1 MMKMP
6 NAHNAVRLAL
16 CSAILLASHSAA
28 WSWGHPGHQLIGS
41 LADELL
47 AGSNAAK
54 SVARILGP
62 AVKNLKTAAPWPD
75 CARSVERTAA
85 GAFVYNDHTRFHSPG
100 CVPFEGKLGQKAFS
114 ERRRMEDYVK
124 RNWSN
129 CPAEGTHPP
138 KECHADYHY
147 TDVAIQHDDY
157 SRAYAGTAEHD
168 IVAALGAALLVL
180 RGEPSDPAF
189 SIKDKKEA
197 LLLIAHLVGDL
208 HQPLHV
214 GSVYLSDTGA
224 LVDPGV
230 STVPVDSA
238 TQTRGGNKLEIGGDS
253 NLHSDWD
260 SVPSNI
266 TLGGLATGPGQKRR
280 QVLMAAARS
289 VPATPGELQAWPL
302 AWASDTVKISR
313 QAFPGLRFSRKDAL
327 NPGNWAV
334 QFNDLAGYE
343 ADKDRLQTQQVEK
356 AAARL
361 AALLRAVFP

>member
-1 MMKMP
+1 MKKMP
-6 NAHNAVRLAL
+6 NPKTAAGLAL
-16 CSAILLASHSAA
+16 LGAALLMGHSAA
-28 WSWGHPGHQLIGS
+28 WAWGHPGHQLIGS

-47 AGSNAAK
+47 AGSKAAK
-54 SVARILGP
+54 SVATILGP
-62 AVKNLKTAAPWPD
+62 GVKNLKTAAPWPD

-85 GAFVYNDHTRFHSPG
+85 GMFVYNDHNKYHSPV
-100 CVPFEGKLGQKAFS
+100 CVPFEGKLGEKTFS

-129 CPAEGTHPP
+129 CPGEGTHAP
-138 KECHADYHY
+138 KECHEAYHF
-147 TDVAIQHDDY
+147 TDVAIQRDDY

-168 IVAALGAALLVL
+168 IVGALDAALKVL
-180 RGEPSDPAF
+180 RGEPPDPAF

-214 GSVYLSDTGA
+214 GSVYLSDSGA
-224 LVDPGV
+224 LADPGPSTAVVDP
-230 STVPVDSA
+230 T
-238 TQTRGGNKLEIGGDS
+238 TLTRGGNKLEIGGDS
-253 NLHSDWD
+253 NLHADWD

-280 QVLMAAARS
+280 QVLMAAARA
-289 VPATPGELQAWPL
+289 VPATSGPVAAWP
-302 AWASDTVKISR
+302 ATWASDTVLISH
-313 QAFPGLRFSRKDAL
+313 QAFPGLRFSRKGAL
-327 NPGNWAV
+327 KAGDWAV

-343 ADKDRLQTQQVEK
+343 AAKDRLQTQQVEK

>member
-1 MMKMP
+1 MKTKLNT
-6 NAHNAVRLAL
+6 NAAVRLVLLSTVLVAVQG
-16 CSAILLASHSAA
+16 SAWA
-28 WSWGHPGHQLIGS
+28 WGHPGHQLIGS

-47 AGSNAAK
+47 VGSNAAK
-54 SVARILGP
+54 SVAKILGP
-62 AVKNLKTAAPWPD
+62 AVRNLKTAAPWPD

-85 GAFVYNDHTRFHSPG
+85 GAFIYNDHTKFHSPV
-100 CVPFEGKLGQKAFS
+100 CVPFEGKLGEKTFP

-129 CPAEGTHPP
+129 CPAEGTHTP
-138 KECHADYHY
+138 KECHEDYHF
-147 TDVAIQHDDY
+147 TDVAIQRDDY
-157 SRAYAGTAEHD
+157 SRDHAGTAEHD
-168 IVAALGAALLVL
+168 IVAALGAALKVL
-180 RGEPSDPAF
+180 RGETPDPDF

-214 GSVYLSDTGA
+214 GSVYLSDSGA
-224 LVDPGV
+224 LVDPDA
-230 STVPVDSA
+230 SKDPIDPT
-238 TQTRGGNKLEIGGDS
+238 TLTRGGNKLEIGGDS

-266 TLGGLATGPGQKRR
+266 TLGGLSTGPGQKRR
-280 QVLMAAARS
+280 QVLMAAARA
-289 VPATPGELQAWPL
+289 VPATPGPVATWPV
-302 AWASDTVKISR
+302 AWASDTVKISH
-313 QAFPGLRFSRKDAL
+313 QAFPGLRFSRKGAL
-327 NPGNWAV
+327 NHGNWAV

-343 ADKDRLQTQQVEK
+343 AAKDRLQTLQLEK

>member
-1 MMKMP
+1 MNKKL
-6 NAHNAVRLAL
+6 NAHRAARLAL
-16 CSAILLASHSAA
+16 LSAVLLASQGSAWA
-28 WSWGHPGHQLIGS
+28 WGHPGHQLIGS

-47 AGSNAAK
+47 VGSNAGK
-54 SVARILGP
+54 SVAKILGP
-62 AVKNLKTAAPWPD
+62 AVRNLKTAAPWPD

-85 GAFVYNDHTRFHSPG
+85 GAFIYNDHTKFHSPV
-100 CVPFEGKLGQKAFS
+100 CVPFEGKPGEKNFP

-129 CPAEGTHPP
+129 CPAEGTHIS
-138 KECHADYHY
+138 KECHEDYHF

-168 IVAALGAALLVL
+168 IVAALGAALKVL
-180 RGEPSDPAF
+180 RGDPPDPAF

-214 GSVYLSDTGA
+214 GSVYLSETGA
-224 LVDPGV
+224 LVDPGA
-230 STVPVDSA
+230 SSA
-238 TQTRGGNKLEIGGDS
+238 AIDPATLTRGGNKLEIGGDS

-260 SVPSNI
+260 KVPSNI
-266 TLGGLATGPGQKRR
+266 TLGGLATGPGLKRR
-280 QVLMAAARS
+280 QVLMAAARA
-289 VPATPGELQAWPL
+289 VPATPGSVAAWPA
-302 AWASDTVKISR
+302 AWAGDTVKVSQ
-313 QAFPGLRFSRKDAL
+313 QAFPGLRFSRAGAL
-327 NPGNWAV
+327 NHGNWAV

-343 ADKDRLQTQQVEK
+343 TAKDRLQTQQLEK

-361 AALLRAVFP
+361 AALLQAVFP

>member
-1 MMKMP
+1 MKMMLNP
-6 NAHNAVRLAL
+6 HGVAGLVVLGAV
-16 CSAILLASHSAA
+16 LLAGHGAA
-28 WSWGHPGHQLIGS
+28 RAWGHPGHLLIGS

-47 AGSNAAK
+47 VGSKAAK
-54 SVARILGP
+54 SVAKILGP

-85 GAFVYNDHTRFHSPG
+85 GAFVYNDHTKFHSPV
-100 CVPFEGKLGQKAFS
+100 CVPFEGKLGEKTFL
-114 ERRRMEDYVK
+114 ERRRMEDYVR
-124 RNWSN
+124 RNWLN
-129 CPAEGTHPP
+129 CPAEGTHAP
-138 KECHADYHY
+138 KECHEAYHF
-147 TDVAIQHDDY
+147 TDVAVQHDDY

-168 IVAALGAALLVL
+168 IVAALSAALKVL
-180 RGEPSDPAF
+180 QGEPPDPDF

-214 GSVYLSDTGA
+214 GSVYLSDSGA
-224 LVDPGV
+224 LVDPGA
-230 STVPVDSA
+230 STEPIDP
-238 TQTRGGNKLEIGGDS
+238 TTLTRGGNRLEIGGDS

-260 SVPSNI
+260 RVPSNI

-280 QVLMAAARS
+280 LALMAAARA
-289 VPATPGELQAWPL
+289 VPATPGAVQTWPV
-302 AWASDTVKISR
+302 AWASDTVKISH
-313 QAFPGLRFSRKDAL
+313 QAFPGLRFSRKGAL
-327 NPGNWAV
+327 NHSNWAV

-343 ADKDRLQTQQVEK
+343 AAKGRLQTQQVEK